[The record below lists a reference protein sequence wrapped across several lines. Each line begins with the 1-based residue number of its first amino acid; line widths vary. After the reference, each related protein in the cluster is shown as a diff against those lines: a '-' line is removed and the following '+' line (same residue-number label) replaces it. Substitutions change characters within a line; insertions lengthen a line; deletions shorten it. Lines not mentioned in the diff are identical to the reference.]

1 MRDLKLHAGL
11 FAVAVVA
18 ALLTWNRG
26 TESEADR
33 GLVLAWER
41 DTTDIVSVRYR
52 SPTMDVEIQRQ
63 SDADGAFLW
72 AIESRGPQ
80 NPDTLQYPGGV
91 PAHTL
96 VGRLATLRVIRDLG
110 ELGPADLARYGLDAS
125 DERITV
131 QFRDSRRE
139 LVLGDSVFGGA
150 DRYVVEPATGA
161 GYVLANDI
169 VNPLRIGEGALRERW
184 LHHYQDADVATVRV
198 AAGAGGGERTMGR
211 GESGEWTPAGS
222 TEPDA
227 GFANFMERVGQ
238 LAIAGYGAEPS
249 APGNLVPLLRVD
261 YLDAGGAALG
271 FVELL
276 RDSAAQRDPYYIRS
290 ERTRILARAVTT
302 LAERVEQGLGE
313 AF

>member
-1 MRDLKLHAGL
+1 MKDLKMHSGL
-11 FAVAVVA
+11 FAVAVCA
-18 ALLTWNRG
+18 ALLTWNRD
-26 TESEADR
+26 TASEADR

-41 DTTDIVSVRYR
+41 DTTDVVSVRYR
-52 SPTMDVEIQRQ
+52 SPNMDVEIRRQ
-63 SDADGAFLW
+63 SDADGTFLW
-72 AIESRGPQ
+72 AVESRGPQ

-96 VGRLATLRVIRDLG
+96 LARLATLRVIRGLG
-110 ELGPADLARYGLDAS
+110 ELTPADLARYGLDGS
-125 DERITV
+125 GERITV
-131 QFRDSRRE
+131 QFRDNRRD
-139 LVLGDSVFGGA
+139 LVLGDSIFGSA
-150 DRYVVEPATGA
+150 DRYAVEPATGA
-161 GYVLANDI
+161 GYVLGNDI

-198 AAGAGGGERTMGR
+198 AGTGGSERAMAR
-211 GESGEWTPAGS
+211 GESGEWTPVGS

-227 GFANFMERVGQ
+227 GFANFMDRVGQ

-249 APGNLVPLLRVD
+249 SPGNLIPLLRVD
-261 YLDAGGAALG
+261 YLDAGGSALG

-276 RDSAAQRDPYYIRS
+276 RDAAAERDPYYIRS

-302 LAERVEQGLGE
+302 LAERVEQGLEE

>member
-1 MRDLKLHAGL
+1 MKDLKIHAGL
-11 FAVAVVA
+11 FAVAVFA
-18 ALLTWNRG
+18 ALLTWNRD
-26 TESEADR
+26 TASEADR

-41 DTTDIVSVRYR
+41 DTTDVVSVRYR

-96 VGRLATLRVIRDLG
+96 VARLAALRVVRDLG
-110 ELGPADLARYGLDAS
+110 ELTPADLARYGLDGS
-125 DERITV
+125 GERITV
-131 QFRDSRRE
+131 QFRDNRRE
-139 LVLGDSVFGGA
+139 LALGDSIFGGA
-150 DRYVVEPATGA
+150 DRYAVEPATRA
-161 GYVLANDI
+161 GYVLGNDI

-198 AAGAGGGERTMGR
+198 AGAGGSERTMAR
-211 GESGEWTPAGS
+211 GEPGEWTPVGS

-249 APGNLVPLLRVD
+249 SPGNLIPLLRVD
-261 YLDAGGAALG
+261 YLDAGGSALG

-276 RDSAAQRDPYYIRS
+276 RDAAAERDPYYIRS

-302 LAERVEQGLGE
+302 LAERVEQGLEE